1 MIKNI
6 RHQKEDFSKTPYPHN
21 KICETKQEN
30 AKENLDKHAENDD
43 DNLPDHPDADK
54 NTF

>member
-30 AKENLDKHAENDD
+30 AKGRMPNMYNLNYFK
-43 DNLPDHPDADK
+43 
-54 NTF
+54 FI